1 MAPGN
6 RPESS
11 VVADFSQTYRRLA
24 KRVMLA
30 VEREVIGAN
39 VGANGYTTIAQA
51 DGLADRLALRRG
63 RKLLDVG
70 CGRGW
75 PGLYL
80 AKRTGCEAVVS
91 DLPAPALSDAFRMAR
106 KQRLH
111 RRCAFVLA
119 SGTHLPFRPRTF
131 DAVVHTDVLC

>member
-1 MAPGN
+1 MPPGK
-6 RPESS
+6 RQQPS
-11 VVADFSQTYRRLA
+11 VVAGFAQTYRRVGA
-24 KRVMLA
+24 KVMLA

-51 DGLADRLALRRG
+51 DALADILALRRG
-63 RKLLDVG
+63 LKLLDVG
-70 CGRGW
+70 TGRGW

-80 AKRTGCEAVVS
+80 AKKTGCDAVVS
-91 DLPAPALSDAFRMAR
+91 DLPALALSDASRVGR

-111 RRCAFVLA
+111 QRCAFVVA